1 MPTRSCADCE
11 PASPM
16 MPLRFSE
23 RVEVRRSPA
32 QCFAFVDDFANAPR
46 WNELCVALQREGSD
60 AREGGGLV
68 YTYKQGRGQG
78 TMHGL
83 IVEREPPRL
92 LRLSFS
98 DRNFEIEV
106 GFRFDAI
113 PGGTRI
119 EHTMSVA
126 PRSFLTKL
134 MSPLLRGVMRR
145 QTAAQA
151 QALARAL
158 AG

>member
-1 MPTRSCADCE
+1 MP
-11 PASPM
+11 M
-16 MPLRFSE
+16 QFSE
-23 RVEVRRSPA
+23 RVEVRRTPA

-68 YTYKQGRGQG
+68 YTYKHGQQQQV
-78 TMHGL
+78 MHGL
-83 IVEREPPRL
+83 VVERDPPRRL
-92 LRLSFS
+92 LLGFS
-98 DRNFEIEV
+98 DRNFEIEI

-119 EHTMSVA
+119 EHTVELS
-126 PRSFLTKL
+126 PRSFLTRL
-134 MSPLLRGVMRR
+134 ITPLLRRVMRK
-145 QTAAQA
+145 QTAKQA

-158 AG
+158 EA